1 MAHLPFDIEQL
12 PAAEKGS
19 QKVLIVGGGIAGI
32 QAAITA
38 AERGHKVTLAE
49 KSDKLG
55 GLLYFTDVDIDKPDL
70 RNFKDMMIR
79 EVKRHDVEILMNT
92 EVTPEFVKEFAPD
105 AVILATGSVPACPP
119 SRV

>member
-1 MAHLPFDIEQL
+1 M
-12 PAAEKGS
+12 
-19 QKVLIVGGGIAGI
+19 
-32 QAAITA
+32 
-38 AERGHKVTLAE
+38 
-49 KSDKLG
+49 
-55 GLLYFTDVDIDKPDL
+55 LYFTDVDIDKPDL

-119 SRV
+119 IKV